1 MGLSVKERSV
11 DVLSYVLV
19 IVGGVLWVATS
30 LAYIYAVE
38 EYVENDLGRIAC
50 FGLYIPLWLGIF
62 PRLYGVLGDK
72 LIIWLEDEDT
82 PQR

>member
-1 MGLSVKERSV
+1 MNP
-11 DVLSYVLV
+11 DP
-19 IVGGVLWVATS
+19 S

-38 EYVENDLGRIAC
+38 KYVENDLGRIAC